1 MSKTTDSATS
11 SPIDQRTLDIEDTDG
26 PPIVEGM
33 TDPFETPSI
42 QTAASQGQA
51 AIHRHAATIR
61 KLKEQEQE
69 IETQQNK
76 IQAMLAHLELQRQE
90 YMHREFSLP
99 PPRPLIPETPGPH
112 RLQQKAD
119 RPEDVAY
126 KNLQEEQQQAE
137 QQQAEAQ
144 QNTGPNSPE
153 KALMSVF
160 LSLTKVLSD
169 NNKPLHS
176 SDVTEPAKFNGSD
189 SQWEDWYLLVH
200 NLRTR
205 YWSWHHWI

>member
-1 MSKTTDSATS
+1 MN
-11 SPIDQRTLDIEDTDG
+11 EDLEG
-26 PPIVEGM
+26 QPIVEGL

-42 QTAASQGQA
+42 PVAASQGQA

-69 IETQQNK
+69 IATQQNK
-76 IQAMLAHLELQRQE
+76 IQVMLAQLDFQRQE
-90 YMHREFSLP
+90 YMHREFNLP
-99 PPRPLIPETPGPH
+99 PSRPPMQETPGPH

-144 QNTGPNSPE
+144 QHTGPDSPE

-160 LSLTKVLSD
+160 QSLTKVLSD
-169 NNKPLHS
+169 NNKHLHS
-176 SDVTEPAKFNGSD
+176 SDVTEPGKFNGSD
-189 SQWEDWYLLVH
+189 SQWEDWYLQ
-200 NLRTR
+200 LRT
-205 YWSWHHWI
+205 YFEAKG